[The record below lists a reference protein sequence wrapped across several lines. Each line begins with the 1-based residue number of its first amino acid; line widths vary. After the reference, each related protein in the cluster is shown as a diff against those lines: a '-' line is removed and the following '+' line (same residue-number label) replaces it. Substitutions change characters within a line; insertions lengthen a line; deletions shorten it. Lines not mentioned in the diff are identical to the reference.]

1 MSAPSSTSRGRT
13 TVAHRL
19 SLAFGLVVLVLLVV
33 AGASLYTANR
43 LEAAE
48 RANVRTEEAATTA
61 GEMLSDMLAMQGGAR
76 GFLLSGDERFL
87 AAWDSGHKAFEQHLT
102 RARQLVAGDEAQLR
116 RLDGMDAR
124 RGELER
130 VLTPLIKER
139 REIASGRGLL
149 ADLVGTFM
157 EGLDQAAMD
166 NFRAVHGEFDQA
178 QRELAA
184 ASIAAAQHT
193 RSINLV
199 VLAAGPLLAVALAVG
214 LGVWITRSI
223 TRQLGGEP
231 DEATRVARDI
241 AQGDLCTDVATRHGG
256 AGDGSLMAA
265 MAAMR
270 GQLVNTVGEVR
281 RNAEGVAA
289 ASAQI
294 AQGNHNL
301 SQRTEQQATA
311 LQQTAAS
318 MEQLGGTVRHNAEN
332 AQQANQL
339 AQGASDVAVRGG
351 AVVAQVVGT
360 MRGIEESSRK
370 IADII
375 NVIDGIAF
383 QTNILALNAAVEAA
397 RAGEAGRG
405 FAVVAGEVRSLAQR
419 SATAAREIKG
429 LINDSVSRVG
439 QGSALADQ
447 AGRTM
452 EEVVSAIKRVTD
464 LVGEISHASVE
475 QSEGVAQVA
484 EAVSG
489 MDRATQQNAALVED
503 SAAAAERLRTQAQHL
518 VQAVAVFRLAA
529 GAGGFAPSLSTTPAF
544 TSAAPAPVTA
554 PAPRD
559 GAPRT
564 PRPKAADTPRP
575 ASRPAAPAQPA
586 LAVTHDAPPSRAAQ
600 DDQEEWTSF

>member
-1 MSAPSSTSRGRT
+1 MSALSTMAPRRM

-19 SLAFGLVVLVLLVV
+19 SLAFGLVVLVLLGV
-33 AGASLYTANR
+33 AGASLYTALQ

-48 RANVRTEEAATTA
+48 RTNVRTEEAATTA
-61 GEMLSDMLAMQGGAR
+61 GEMLRDMLGMQGGAR

-87 AAWDSGHKAFEQHLT
+87 AAWDGGHKSFEKHLAEA
-102 RARQLVAGDEAQLR
+102 RALVADDPAQLK
-116 RLDGMDAR
+116 RLEGMDAR
-124 RGELER
+124 RIEFEK
-130 VLTPLIKER
+130 VITPLIQER
-139 REIASGRGLL
+139 REIAAGKGLL

-166 NFRAVHGEFDQA
+166 NFRAVHAEFDKA
-178 QRELAA
+178 QREVAA
-184 ASIAAAQHT
+184 ASIATAQHT
-193 RSINLV
+193 RGINMV
-199 VLAAGPLLAVALAVG
+199 VLIAGPLLAIALAVG
-214 LGVWITRSI
+214 MGVGITRSI

-231 DEATRVARDI
+231 EEATRVARDI
-241 AQGDLCTDVATRHGG
+241 AQGDLSSEVSRRG
-256 AGDGSLMAA
+256 AAEGSLMAA

-270 GQLVNTVGEVR
+270 EQLVSTVGEVR
-281 RNAEGVAA
+281 RNAEGVAS

-318 MEQLGGTVRHNAEN
+318 MDELGSTVRHNAEN

-339 AQGASDVAVRGG
+339 AQGASDVAVKGG
-351 AVVAQVVGT
+351 EVVAQVVDT

-375 NVIDGIAF
+375 NVIDAIAF

-397 RAGEAGRG
+397 RAGEQGRG
-405 FAVVAGEVRSLAQR
+405 FAVVAGEVRTLAQR
-419 SATAAREIKG
+419 SATAAKEIKS
-429 LINDSVSRVG
+429 LITDSVSRVD

-452 EEVVSAIKRVTD
+452 EEVVAAIKRVTD
-464 LVGEISHASVE
+464 LVGEISHASIE
-475 QSEGVAQVA
+475 QSQGVAQVA

-503 SAAAAERLRTQAQHL
+503 SAEAAERLRTQAQHL
-518 VQAVAVFRLAA
+518 VEAVAVFRLAA
-529 GAGGFAPSLSTTPAF
+529 GLQSFAYSAPAA
-544 TSAAPAPVTA
+544 AAPAPAYTPVPPAPKARAKPAA
-554 PAPRD
+554 PAPK
-559 GAPRT
+559 AT
-564 PRPKAADTPRP
+564 PLAR
-575 ASRPAAPAQPA
+575 PAQPA
-586 LAVTHDAPPSRAAQ
+586 LPAGRDAPPPRTTQ
-600 DDQEEWTSF
+600 GDDSAEWTSF